1 MPRIDTELYV
11 YVKCYV
17 KCKGVFY
24 ERKHNYH
31 LPQQNIQVN
40 HVQDVV

>member
-11 YVKCYV
+11 YVKC
-17 KCKGVFY
+17 KGVLY

-31 LPQQNIQVN
+31 LPQQYIQVN